1 MDVEFENNVSK
12 LQPAVEKMLEKKV
25 DPYATWSKELVE
37 SVTKM
42 THAVKVLKAAMQEKG
57 HDNTAD
63 ELRVALMTIH
73 DHLVEHVK

>member
-1 MDVEFENNVSK
+1 MDVEFENNISK
-12 LQPAVEKMLEKKV
+12 LQPAVEKMLDDS
-25 DPYATWSKELVE
+25 DPYANWSKELVE